1 MRCRSEKSY
10 KRKCQDKYFSYGS
23 MPVLFCLGI
32 QPKCLNVVSYSES
45 GLLQAK
51 GFALFPRVKQSI
63 NGSPLWFHFAF
74 VTAPIVF

>member
-1 MRCRSEKSY
+1 
-10 KRKCQDKYFSYGS
+10 

-32 QPKCLNVVSYSES
+32 QPNCLNVVSSSES

-51 GFALFPRVKQSI
+51 GFALSPCVKRSI
-63 NGSPLWFHFAF
+63 NGSPLWFHFAV

>member
-1 MRCRSEKSY
+1 
-10 KRKCQDKYFSYGS
+10 
-23 MPVLFCLGI
+23 
-32 QPKCLNVVSYSES
+32 LNVVSYSES

>member
-1 MRCRSEKSY
+1 
-10 KRKCQDKYFSYGS
+10 

-32 QPKCLNVVSYSES
+32 QPILNVVSYSES

-63 NGSPLWFHFAF
+63 NGSPLWFHFAV